1 MPNVPKE
8 WMANAVKE
16 SSPFKDEIVA
26 AGKYDFKVSTAW
38 EDVAKSGNPPK
49 KCIALSIDIV
59 VGMSTKRIYDRLW
72 FTEAAAYKIHGF
84 CKAAGLSSII
94 ENGGDLTAVN
104 CLHVKGV
111 AEVAVQEANG
121 NYPECNIIARYI
133 EKERPPANNS
143 TDASIPPPAPLQDD
157 DMPF

>member
-1 MPNVPKE
+1 
-8 WMANAVKE
+8 
-16 SSPFKDEIVA
+16 
-26 AGKYDFKVSTAW
+26 
-38 EDVAKSGNPPK
+38 
-49 KCIALSIDIV
+49 
-59 VGMSTKRIYDRLW
+59 MSTKRIYDRLW

-84 CKAAGLSSII
+84 CKAAGLSAII